1 MRYAYLNE
9 DEDRTSLLTASVRAL
24 FLPPSNYPAEVHVP
38 AKSIL
43 YLRQRRGHRARE
55 ASQMGDIRKS
65 PRTRPIAAK
74 VISFVEKLVASK
86 VSLSSGLW

>member
-43 YLRQRRGHRARE
+43 YLL
-55 ASQMGDIRKS
+55 ASVSAEDIE
-65 PRTRPIAAK
+65 PAK
-74 VISFVEKLVASK
+74 HHKWEVLEKAPGPAQLQQK
-86 VSLSSGLW
+86 